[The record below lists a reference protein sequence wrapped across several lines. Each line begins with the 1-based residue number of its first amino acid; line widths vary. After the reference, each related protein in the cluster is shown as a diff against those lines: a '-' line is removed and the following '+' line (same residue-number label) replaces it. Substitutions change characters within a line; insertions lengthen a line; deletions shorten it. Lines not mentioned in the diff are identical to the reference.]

1 MQCMYDCMY
10 CTRGRWRGSRT
21 YAYLINKGVA
31 SCSSCGGKAESKMP
45 RTRAQKNKL
54 DSQVSTNKANEL
66 TETKPKEA
74 IRIIHQDL
82 EDQGIIILTNY
93 CYYNYKYNYIYIYIY
108 INNGT
113 LDIARGRARVSC
125 HESYNLYHLPCLLEV
140 PFFTLDPKYL

>member
-1 MQCMYDCMY
+1 
-10 CTRGRWRGSRT
+10 
-21 YAYLINKGVA
+21 
-31 SCSSCGGKAESKMP
+31 MP

-93 CYYNYKYNYIYIYIY
+93 CYYNYIYKCIYIYIYIIIIIYILYIYIY
-108 INNGT
+108 INNGSSVKNGT
-113 LDIARGRARVSC
+113 LDILRGRVLDPRVSC
-125 HESYNLYHLPCLLEV
+125 H
-140 PFFTLDPKYL
+140 